1 MKKKCVDSFKY
12 IYIDL
17 QSRAIY
23 DDKTNSKKSP
33 HILEDGA

>member
-1 MKKKCVDSFKY
+1 MKKKFVDIFKY

-17 QSRAIY
+17 QGRAIY
-23 DDKTNSKKSP
+23 YDKTNSKKSP